1 MIRFNATAISIDAA
15 AADGTPRRTITG
27 IAAPYNV
34 VATVNDGTEVMFAP
48 GSLPVDGKNPK
59 LYMYHDSTQA
69 IGIVTAREDTPDG
82 MLFTAKISTT
92 ALGDEALV
100 LAADGVLDSVSVG
113 VNPTEFEIDQNGVMI
128 VTAANWL
135 ELSLVPQPAFAGAT
149 ITDVAASIP
158 TSDEEISDNTK
169 EEADTPEP
177 LEPQENPVSETPAP
191 EVIEAS
197 TVFAQPKRE
206 FVMPSAAEYLA
217 AMHIGGDTFRNVNEA
232 FKLAQKKQATSLQAA
247 AGDILT
253 TDTPG
258 LLPVPVLGSLFQDL
272 NFVRPVVS
280 AFGARS
286 MPNTPSK
293 TFIRPTIT
301 THTSAATQTE
311 GSAASATTMV
321 IASNTVT
328 KSTVAGQVTLS
339 VQDIDFTDPAALN
352 LVLNDLAGEYLIAT
366 DNIAADN
373 LVSGKTASGS
383 TWTVT
388 ADDPSGLISALYDA
402 AREIA
407 EDSNYFPTHLCVS
420 PDVWEKLGKQL
431 DADKRPVFGYNTN
444 GLIGTNSV
452 GLVSGLQYTS
462 MNVLGLEVV
471 VDNNFASGTMLVVYA
486 PGFEIY
492 EQQRGLM
499 SVEVPSTLGRTFS
512 YYGYFATFVAKSS
525 FIQGIVVA

>member
-1 MIRFNATAISIDAA
+1 MMRFTSSTFSVDAA
-15 AADGTPRRTITG
+15 QDGSPKRTITG
-27 IAAPYNV
+27 IALPYNV
-34 VATVNDGTEVMFAP
+34 EATVSGGQVVSFLP
-48 GSLPVDGKNPK
+48 GSLPTEGKAPK
-59 LYMYHDSTQA
+59 LYMSHDASQA
-69 IGIVTAREDTPDG
+69 IGLVTERSDDEEA
-82 MLFTAKISTT
+82 MYFTAKVSTT

-113 VNPTEFEIDQNGVMI
+113 VNPTKFSYNEDGVMI
-128 VTAANWL
+128 VEAADWM
-135 ELSLVPQPAFAGAT
+135 ELSLVPQPAFSGAT

-158 TSDEEISDNTK
+158 TSEDDLSNNTETAPDE
-169 EEADTPEP
+169 PEVT
-177 LEPQENPVSETPAP
+177 EPQENPVSETPAP

-197 TVFAQPKRE
+197 TVFAQPKRK
-206 FVMPSAAEYLA
+206 FVMPTPGEYLA
-217 AMHIGGDTFRNVNEA
+217 AMHAGGDTFANVNAAYKEA
-232 FKLAQKKQATSLQAA
+232 VRDQQTALQAA
-247 AGDILT
+247 AGDVLT

-258 LLPVPVLGSLFQDL
+258 LLPVPVLGPLFQDL

-293 TFIRPTIT
+293 TFVRPTIT

-311 GSAASATTMV
+311 GSAVSATTMV

-328 KSTVAGQVTLS
+328 KATVAGQVTLTM
-339 VQDIDFTDPAALN
+339 QDMDFTDPSSMN
-352 LVLNDLAGEYLIAT
+352 LILNDLAGEYLIAT
-366 DNIAADN
+366 DNIAADA
-373 LVSGKTASGS
+373 LVAGKTASGS

-388 ADDPSGLISALYDA
+388 AADPTTLISSLYDA

-420 PDVWEKLGKQL
+420 PDVWELLGRQT
-431 DADKRPVFGYNTN
+431 DADKRPLFGYNAN
-444 GLIGTNSV
+444 GMMTTNSI
-452 GLVSGLQYTS
+452 GNVSGMQYTS
-462 MNVLGLEVV
+462 MNVLGLDVV

-492 EQQRGLM
+492 EAQQGVL
-499 SVEVPSTLGRTFS
+499 SIANPSTLSRTFS